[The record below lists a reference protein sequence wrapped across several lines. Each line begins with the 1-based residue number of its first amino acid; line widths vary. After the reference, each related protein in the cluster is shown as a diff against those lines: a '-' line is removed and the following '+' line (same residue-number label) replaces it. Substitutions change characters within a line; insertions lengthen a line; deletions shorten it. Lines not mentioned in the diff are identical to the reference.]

1 MVLAAHLSG
10 IDSAEIERL
19 RTLIAS
25 AGLPVDPPA
34 IAAERWL
41 AAMGMDKKV
50 QQKKLRFVL
59 LRALGDA
66 VTGTDYDT
74 DRLQSLIGGG

>member
-1 MVLAAHLSG
+1 MVLAAQLSG

-25 AGLPVDPPA
+25 AGLPVDPPV

-50 QQKKLRFVL
+50 QRKKLRFVL
-59 LRALGDA
+59 LRGLGDA
-66 VTGTDYDT
+66 VTSTDYDA
-74 DRLQSLIGGG
+74 DRLQALIGDR